1 MSIDLEYAIKQDI
14 RNNPVVREVDVEQK
28 REFIRMLAW
37 AAVMVVMLMIALLPK
52 VTTVSTSYRVED
64 LRDDLARE
72 DAYYRQY
79 RLEMEQLLR
88 PQLLEHRAK
97 VELGL
102 VEPTEKDTLV
112 IERVPPSPP
121 ANRAIVAANR

>member
-37 AAVMVVMLMIALLPK
+37 AAVMFIMLMIALLPK
-52 VTTVSTSYRVED
+52 ITTVSTNYRVED

>member
-37 AAVMVVMLMIALLPK
+37 AAVMLVMLMVALLPK
-52 VTTVSTSYRVED
+52 VTTVSTNYNVED
-64 LRDDLARE
+64 LRDNLARE
-72 DAYYRQY
+72 EALYRKY

-97 VELGL
+97 FELGL

-112 IERVPPSPP
+112 IERVPSSPP
-121 ANRAIVAANR
+121 ASRAIVAANR

>member
-28 REFIRMLAW
+28 RDFIRMLAW
-37 AAVMVVMLMIALLPK
+37 AAVMFVMLMIALLPK
-52 VTTVSTSYRVED
+52 VTTVSTSYNVED

-72 DAYYRQY
+72 EAFYRQY

-112 IERVPPSPP
+112 IERVPASPP
-121 ANRAIVAANR
+121 ASRGIVAANR

>member
-64 LRDDLARE
+64 LRDGLASE
-72 DAYYRQY
+72 EAYYRKY
-79 RLEMEQLLR
+79 RLELEQLLR

-97 VELGL
+97 VELGM
-102 VEPTEKDTLV
+102 VDPTEKDTLV
-112 IERVPPSPP
+112 IERVPASPP
-121 ANRAIVAANR
+121 ASRAIVAANR

>member
-28 REFIRMLAW
+28 REFIRLLAW
-37 AAVMVVMLMIALLPK
+37 AAVMFVMLMIALLPK
-52 VTTVSTSYRVED
+52 VTTVSTSYNVED

-72 DAYYRQY
+72 DAVYRQY

-112 IERVPPSPP
+112 IERVSPSPP
-121 ANRAIVAANR
+121 ASRSIVAANR

>member
-37 AAVMVVMLMIALLPK
+37 AAVMLVMLMVALLPK
-52 VTTVSTSYRVED
+52 VTTVTTSYRVED

-72 DAYYRQY
+72 EAFYRQY

-102 VEPTEKDTLV
+102 VEPTENDTLV

>member
-37 AAVMVVMLMIALLPK
+37 AAVMFIMLMIALLPK
-52 VTTVSTSYRVED
+52 ITTVSTNYRVED

-79 RLEMEQLLR
+79 RLEKEQLLR

-112 IERVPPSPP
+112 IERVPASPP
-121 ANRAIVAANR
+121 ASRAIVAANR

>member
-28 REFIRMLAW
+28 REFIRTLAW
-37 AAVMVVMLMIALLPK
+37 AAVMFLMLMIALLPK
-52 VTTVSTSYRVED
+52 VTTVTTSYRVED

-72 DAYYRQY
+72 EAFYRKY
-79 RLEMEQLLR
+79 HLEMEQLLR

-102 VEPTEKDTLV
+102 VEPTENDTLV

>member
-37 AAVMVVMLMIALLPK
+37 AAVMFVMLMIALLPK
-52 VTTVSTSYRVED
+52 VTTVTTSYRVED

-72 DAYYRQY
+72 EAFYRQY
-79 RLEMEQLLR
+79 HLEMEQLVR

-102 VEPTEKDTLV
+102 VEPTENDTLV
-112 IERVPPSPP
+112 IERVSPSPP

>member
-37 AAVMVVMLMIALLPK
+37 AAVMFVMLMIALLPK
-52 VTTVSTSYRVED
+52 VSTVSTSYSVED
-64 LRDDLARE
+64 LRADLARE
-72 DAYYRQY
+72 DALYRKY
-79 RLEMEQLLR
+79 RLEMEQLQR
-88 PQLLEHRAK
+88 PQLLERRAK
-97 VELGL
+97 LELGL

-112 IERVPPSPP
+112 IERVLPSPP
-121 ANRAIVAANR
+121 ASRAIVAANR

>member
-37 AAVMVVMLMIALLPK
+37 AAVMFVMLMIALLPK
-52 VTTVSTSYRVED
+52 VTTVTTSYRVED

-72 DAYYRQY
+72 EAFYRQY
-79 RLEMEQLLR
+79 HLEMEQLLR

-102 VEPTEKDTLV
+102 VEPTENDTLV

>member
-37 AAVMVVMLMIALLPK
+37 AAVMFVMLMIALLPK

-64 LRDDLARE
+64 LRDGLASE
-72 DAYYRQY
+72 EAYYRKY
-79 RLEMEQLLR
+79 RLELEQLLR

-97 VELGL
+97 VELGM
-102 VEPTEKDTLV
+102 VDPTEKDTLV
-112 IERVPPSPP
+112 IERVPASPP
-121 ANRAIVAANR
+121 ASRAIVAANR

>member
-28 REFIRMLAW
+28 REFIRMLVW
-37 AAVMVVMLMIALLPK
+37 VAVMFVMLMVALLPK
-52 VTTVSTSYRVED
+52 LTTVSASYRVED

-72 DAYYRQY
+72 EAYYRQY
-79 RLEMEQLLR
+79 RLELEQMLR
-88 PQLLEHRAK
+88 PQLLERRAK
-97 VELGL
+97 FELGL

-112 IERVPPSPP
+112 IERVPASPP
-121 ANRAIVAANR
+121 ASRAIVAANR

>member
-37 AAVMVVMLMIALLPK
+37 AAVMFVMLMIALLPK
-52 VTTVSTSYRVED
+52 VTTVTTSYRVED

-72 DAYYRQY
+72 EAFYRKY
-79 RLEMEQLLR
+79 HLEMEQLLR

-102 VEPTEKDTLV
+102 VEPTENDTLV

>member
-37 AAVMVVMLMIALLPK
+37 AAVMFVMLMIALLPK
-52 VTTVSTSYRVED
+52 VTTVSTSYNVED

-72 DAYYRQY
+72 EAVYRQY

-121 ANRAIVAANR
+121 ASRSIVAANR